1 MSAVN
6 LGSTRVVIIVALV
19 VAGVAVLANG
29 FGDEGAAAAPTVTG
43 TPSPGS
49 TSSPSGTASPS
60 ESASETPAPQ
70 TKGVLIMVLNGTNVT
85 GLATLAQDMLVTEGY
100 VAPDLAANALAPG
113 VKITSVYY
121 RPGDAEEQNKADAAY
136 IAKTFFPGSEVG
148 RLSPAYDGIVK
159 PSVTVVVV
167 VGDDYAKAVAA

>member
-1 MSAVN
+1 VN
-6 LGSTRVVIIVALV
+6 LGSARIVIIVALV

-29 FGDEGAAAAPTVTG
+29 FSDEGTPVAAPSVTG

-49 TSSPSGTASPS
+49 TSSPGGTTSPS
-60 ESASETPAPQ
+60 QSASQTPAPQ

-85 GLATLAQDMLVTEGY
+85 GLATLAQDMLVNEGY
-100 VAPDLAANALAPG
+100 VAPELAANALAPG

-136 IAKTFFPGSEVG
+136 ISKTFFPGSEVG
-148 RLSPAYDGIVK
+148 RLSSDYDDIVK

-167 VGDDYAKAVAA
+167 VGDDYAKAAAA

>member
-1 MSAVN
+1 MN
-6 LGSTRVVIIVALV
+6 LGSVRIVIIVALV

-29 FGDEGAAAAPTVTG
+29 FSDEGTPLAAPSVTG
-43 TPSPGS
+43 SLSPGS
-49 TSSPSGTASPS
+49 SSAPSDTTPPS
-60 ESASETPAPQ
+60 DSASETPAPQ

-85 GLATLAQDMLVTEGY
+85 GLATLAQDMLVNEGY

-167 VGDDYAKAVAA
+167 VGDDYAKAAAA